1 MKHKCVVV
9 RLVINQPS
17 KIPGMKF
24 TKKILLL
31 ALFSVPVLWVQANE
45 GGNDKKGDPSI
56 NGYVSDAES
65 KKPVQGVTVS
75 ITGKGQD
82 KKELI
87 TDASGNFK
95 TNQLLPGEVT
105 ILLEK
110 KGYRSYRKEG
120 LVIKEGV
127 TLRLNLDIE
136 EDDDAGVFHPL
147 LRMMDGE

>member
-1 MKHKCVVV
+1 MNHKRVVV
-9 RLVINQPS
+9 RPVINQPA
-17 KIPGMKF
+17 KIKGMKF

-31 ALFSVPVLWVQANE
+31 ALFSVPVLWTQANE
-45 GGNDKKGDPSI
+45 GGNDRKGDPSI
-56 NGYVSDAES
+56 NGYVSDGES

-75 ITGKGQD
+75 ISGKGQE

-95 TNQLLPGEVT
+95 TSQLLPGEVT

-110 KGYRSYRKEG
+110 KGYRTYRKEG
-120 LVIKEGV
+120 IVIKEGI
-127 TLRLNLDIE
+127 TLRLNLDME

>member
-9 RLVINQPS
+9 RPVINQPS
-17 KIPGMKF
+17 NIPGMKF

-31 ALFSVPVLWVQANE
+31 VLFSVPVLWVQANE

-56 NGYVSDAES
+56 NGYVSDAEN

-95 TNQLLPGEVT
+95 TTQLLPGEVT

-110 KGYRSYRKEG
+110 KGYKSYRKEG
-120 LVIKEGV
+120 IVIKEGV